1 MVRFQYIILGTLC
14 LGAAFAEDTE
24 ITRVQTLKNE
34 DRNQKSGSLDDAQN
48 VYSIN
53 ILPLPRPNQAD
64 GVQGQDSNDLN
75 KGVGGTPPGKVPALF
90 FLQKVQDEGRL
101 PDGRLPDGI
110 YYVPAKDEPEPKPVI
125 QTVSILYNFTN
136 EYNCFDYKLSFK

>member
-1 MVRFQYIILGTLC
+1 MFSFQYIILGALC

-34 DRNQKSGSLDDAQN
+34 ERSQKSGSLDDAQN

-53 ILPLPRPNQAD
+53 ILPLPRPNQPG

-75 KGVGGTPPGKVPALF
+75 KGEGGTPPGKVPALF

-110 YYVPAKDEPEPKPVI
+110 YFVPAKGEPEPKPVI
-125 QTVSILYNFTN
+125 QKVCIKLTFTFIRYVITCSHIL
-136 EYNCFDYKLSFK
+136 L